1 MSVGAPRP
9 DQVAAEAQAPVLS
22 VAGLTT
28 SFMRERQSIPVVR
41 DVSFEI
47 APRETVAI
55 VGESGSG
62 KSVTALSIMRLIP
75 KESGRSEGRIMLSGR
90 DLLTLPE
97 ADMKH
102 IRGND
107 VAMIFQ
113 EPMTSLNPVLTIGF
127 QIAEA
132 LIQHRGLSRAAA
144 EAETIRLLD
153 RVRIPAA
160 KSRFHEH
167 PHRFSGGMR
176 QRVMIAMA
184 LACRP
189 KLLIADEPTTALDVT
204 IQAQI
209 LELLKELQQEEGMS
223 ILFITHDMGVVAEI
237 ADRTVV
243 MYGGQAVE
251 TDATSRIFAA
261 PSHPYTRSLL
271 AAVPRL
277 GSMDG
282 RTRPMRFPIVDK
294 VTGTSDEPV
303 ETPDTV
309 SSAERPLLEV
319 SNLTT
324 RFPIRSGLFGKV
336 SGRVHAVENISF
348 TLRAGETL
356 ALVGESG
363 CGKST
368 TGRSILKLTEPDA
381 GTVLIDGQDVLAM
394 NGRTLRD
401 FRRHMQIVFQD
412 PFASLNPRMSVGTAI
427 AAPLLANGLATAAQ
441 ARDKVADLLV
451 RVGLTADMAARFPHE
466 FSGGQRQRICI
477 ARRACARTKIDC
489 RGRSGLR
496 ARCLGQGASRQFD
509 ARPSGQHGAR
519 LSLHFPRHCGGRA
532 DEPSRRGDVSRRDRR
547 DRPAGRLV
555 RQPAASL
562 HQETDGRRSR
572 ARPLAPRHQ
581 ARGRQRRDQKPG
593 ARGRLPAAGAAIS
606 RSLARP
612 CRAGLGRGVVGLTHQ
627 GTVRLGCFRGTRRCR
642 LVLLKS

>member
-1 MSVGAPRP
+1 MSIGATRS
-9 DQVAAEAQAPVLS
+9 DQIAANAQSPVLS
-22 VAGLTT
+22 VSGLTT
-28 SFMRERQSIPVVR
+28 SFMLERRWIPVVR
-41 DVSFEI
+41 NVSFEI

-75 KESGRSEGRIMLSGR
+75 QEIGRVEGRVMLAGH
-90 DLLTLPE
+90 DLLALPE
-97 ADMKH
+97 ASMTS

-189 KLLIADEPTTALDVT
+189 RLLIADEPTTALDVT

-261 PSHPYTRSLL
+261 PSHPYTRALL

-282 RTRPMRFPIVDK
+282 RPRPMRFPIVDK
-294 VTGTSDEPV
+294 VTGTSDEPI

-309 SSAERPLLEV
+309 STAERPLLEV
-319 SNLTT
+319 SGLTT

-336 SGRVHAVENISF
+336 SGCVHAVENVSF

-368 TGRSILKLTEPDA
+368 TGRSILRLLEPDS
-381 GTVLIDGQDVLAM
+381 GTVLVDGENVLSM
-394 NGRTLRD
+394 NGRALRD
-401 FRRHMQIVFQD
+401 FRKQMQIVFQD

-477 ARRACARTKIDC
+477 ARALA
-489 RGRSGLR
+489 
-496 ARCLGQGASRQFD
+496 LG
-509 ARPSGQHGAR
+509 PK
-519 LSLHFPRHCGGRA
+519 LIVA
-532 DEPSRRGDVSRRDRR
+532 DEAVSALDVSVKAQVVNLMLDLQASMGLAYLFISHDIAVVERMSHRVAVMYLGEIVEIGPRAAVFGDPQHPYTKKLMAAVPVPDPSRRGVRREASNDEIRSPVRAPDYQPPLRQYREVS
-547 DRPAGRLV
+547 
-555 RQPAASL
+555 
-562 HQETDGRRSR
+562 
-572 ARPLAPRHQ
+572 
-581 ARGRQRRDQKPG
+581 PG
-593 ARGRLPAAGAAIS
+593 H
-606 RSLARP
+606 
-612 CRAGLGRGVVGLTHQ
+612 VVQVWGEEW
-627 GTVRLGCFRGTRRCR
+627 
-642 LVLLKS
+642 SA

>member
-1 MSVGAPRP
+1 MSIGASRP
-9 DQVAAEAQAPVLS
+9 DQIVAEAQSPVLS

-28 SFMRERQSIPVVR
+28 SFLRERQWIPVVR
-41 DVSFEI
+41 SVSFDI

-75 KESGRSEGRIMLSGR
+75 RESGRIEGRITLAGR

-97 ADMKH
+97 ASMKD

-184 LACRP
+184 LACKP

-209 LELLKELQQEEGMS
+209 LQLLKELQQEEGMS

-237 ADRTVV
+237 ADRTAV

-261 PSHPYTRSLL
+261 PSHPYTRALL

-294 VTGTSDEPV
+294 VTGTSDEPT

-309 SSAERPLLEV
+309 SIAERPLLEV

-401 FRRHMQIVFQD
+401 FRKHMQIVFQD

-427 AAPLLANGLATAAQ
+427 AAPLLANGLATASQ

-451 RVGLTADMAARFPHE
+451 RVGLTPDMAARFPHE

-477 ARRACARTKIDC
+477 ARALA
-489 RGRSGLR
+489 
-496 ARCLGQGASRQFD
+496 LG
-509 ARPSGQHGAR
+509 PK
-519 LSLHFPRHCGGRA
+519 LIVA
-532 DEPSRRGDVSRRDRR
+532 DEAVSALDVSVKAQVVNLMLDLQASMGLAYLFISHDIAVVERMSHRVAVMYLGEIVEIGPRAALFGNPQHPYTKKLMAAVPVPD
-547 DRPAGRLV
+547 PAR
-555 RQPAASL
+555 
-562 HQETDGRRSR
+562 
-572 ARPLAPRHQ
+572 
-581 ARGRQRRDQKPG
+581 
-593 ARGRLPAAGAAIS
+593 
-606 RSLARP
+606 
-612 CRAGLGRGVVGLTHQ
+612 
-627 GTVRLGCFRGTRRCR
+627 RGTRREVANDEIR
-642 LVLLKS
+642 SPVRAPDYQPPVRQYREVSPGHAVQVWGEEWSA

>member
-1 MSVGAPRP
+1 MNIGASVP

-28 SFMRERQSIPVVR
+28 SFMRERQWIPVVR
-41 DVSFEI
+41 NVSFDI

-62 KSVTALSIMRLIP
+62 KSVTALSIMRLVP
-75 KESGRSEGRIMLSGR
+75 KESGCVEGRVTLAGR

-97 ADMKH
+97 ADMKD

-132 LIQHRGLSRAAA
+132 LIQHRGLSPAAA

-184 LACRP
+184 LACKP

-209 LELLKELQQEEGMS
+209 LELLKQLQQEEGMS

-251 TDATSRIFAA
+251 TDTTSRIFAA
-261 PSHPYTRSLL
+261 PSHPYTRALL

-282 RTRPMRFPIVDK
+282 RARPMRFPIVDK
-294 VTGTSDEPV
+294 VTGTSDEPT

-309 SSAERPLLEV
+309 SIAERPLLEV

-324 RFPIRSGLFGKV
+324 RFPIRSGIFGKL

-368 TGRSILKLTEPDA
+368 TGRSILKLTEPNA

-394 NGRTLRD
+394 NGRTLRG
-401 FRRHMQIVFQD
+401 FRKHMQIVFQD

-427 AAPLLANGLATAAQ
+427 AAPLLANGLATASQ
-441 ARDKVADLLV
+441 AREKVADLLV
-451 RVGLTADMAARFPHE
+451 RVGLTTDMAARFPHE

-477 ARRACARTKIDC
+477 ARALA
-489 RGRSGLR
+489 
-496 ARCLGQGASRQFD
+496 LG
-509 ARPSGQHGAR
+509 PK
-519 LSLHFPRHCGGRA
+519 LIVA
-532 DEPSRRGDVSRRDRR
+532 DEAVSALDVSVKAQVVNLMLDLQASMGLAYLFISHDIAVVERMSHRVAVMYLGEIVEIGPRASVFGNPQHPYTKKLMAAVPVPDPSRRGTRRGVANDEIRSPVR
-547 DRPAGRLV
+547 APDYQPPV
-555 RQPAASL
+555 RQYREVS
-562 HQETDGRRSR
+562 
-572 ARPLAPRHQ
+572 
-581 ARGRQRRDQKPG
+581 PG
-593 ARGRLPAAGAAIS
+593 H
-606 RSLARP
+606 
-612 CRAGLGRGVVGLTHQ
+612 VVQVWGEEW
-627 GTVRLGCFRGTRRCR
+627 
-642 LVLLKS
+642 SA